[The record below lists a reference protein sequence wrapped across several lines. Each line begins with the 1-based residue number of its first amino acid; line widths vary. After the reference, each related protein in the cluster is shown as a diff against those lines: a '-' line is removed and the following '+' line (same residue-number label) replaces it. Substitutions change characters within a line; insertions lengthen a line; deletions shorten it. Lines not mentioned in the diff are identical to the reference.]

1 MSFIRKMKK
10 VLSSKKYRENPNPEN
25 LSQER
30 LAALNIGAINSEQT
44 CYYCDSLTTG
54 EKVYEIKG
62 NLENFYDITDHDSA
76 VETLEWLFNRG
87 HRIYFDAIK
96 TMYSGTG
103 EGIDYSKFTEEK
115 QANFMEYFMNMQGVL
130 PFLVEAGYFSGNVFD
145 IAKMSII
152 AWDMGRLVMVTRS
165 CYDCGYISEEEAWKY
180 IENAYK
186 ACKEVYADWNEFAK
200 GYVFGRAMWSGDAQ
214 FLAGIMSI
222 AEGLLADEQSPWKK
236 VCLK

>member
-1 MSFIRKMKK
+1 MSFFRKAKK

-30 LAALNIGAINSEQT
+30 MAALNIGAINSEQT

-103 EGIDYSKFTEEK
+103 EGIDYSKFTEEE

-130 PFLVEAGYFSGNVFD
+130 PFLVETGYFSGNVFD

-165 CYDCGYISEEEAWKY
+165 CYDCGYISEEEAWNY

-236 VCLK
+236 VSLK

>member
-10 VLSSKKYRENPNPEN
+10 VLSNKKYRENPKPEN

-30 LAALNIGAINSEQT
+30 LAALSVGAINSEQT

-54 EKVYEIKG
+54 EKAYEIKG

-76 VETLEWLFNRG
+76 IETLDWLFERG
-87 HRIYFDAIK
+87 HRVYFDAIK
-96 TMYSGTG
+96 AIYSGRG
-103 EGIDYSKFTEEK
+103 EVIDYSRFTEED
-115 QANFMEYFMNMQGVL
+115 QANFTEYLMNMQGVL
-130 PFLVEAGYFSGNVFD
+130 PLLVQEGYFSGNIFD
-145 IAKMSII
+145 LANVSVV

-165 CYDCGYISEEEAWKY
+165 CYDSGYIDEEEAWKY

-186 ACKEVYADWNEFAK
+186 ACKEVYADWDEFAK

-214 FLAGIMSI
+214 FLLGIMSI
-222 AEGLLADEQSPWKK
+222 AEGLLTDEKSPWKR
-236 VCLK
+236 VALQ